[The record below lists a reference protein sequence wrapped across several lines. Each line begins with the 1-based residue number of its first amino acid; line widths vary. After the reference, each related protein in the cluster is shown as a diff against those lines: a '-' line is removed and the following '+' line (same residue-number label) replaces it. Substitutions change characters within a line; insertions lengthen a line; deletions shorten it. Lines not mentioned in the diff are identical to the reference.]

1 MSVSSKE
8 CKLLVILVGILA
20 VVAVYFAVY
29 KPTMEKNTALESE
42 NATLSQR
49 VNYLKSLVAKEE
61 EYRSETDR
69 MNSEVAQMLVDFPS
83 YLMIENEIMNVV
95 DSEGVSKADIASVTV
110 GDPTLIDVA
119 GGDTTTEASGDGT
132 TTVASSAAQQYS
144 LFDMN
149 TSISYTASYE
159 GMKQL
164 INFVAGDKDKHS
176 VSTFTAT
183 LDNSTGYITGV
194 MDYDAYFIFGQD
206 KDYVSPDIPNF
217 EHGTENIFG
226 STLKKA
232 SDEGTAVADNSSEE

>member
-8 CKLLVILVGILA
+8 CKLLVVLVGILA

-42 NATLSQR
+42 NATLSQK
-49 VNYLKSLVAKEE
+49 VDYLKSLVAKEE
-61 EYRSETDR
+61 EYRSETER
-69 MNSEVAQMLVDFPS
+69 MNAEVAQMLVDFPS

-95 DSEGVSKADIASVTV
+95 DSEGVSNADIASVTV
-110 GDPTLIDVA
+110 GDPALIDVA
-119 GGDTTTEASGDGT
+119 GSTTSESAGDGT
-132 TTVASSAAQQYS
+132 TTVTSSAAQQYS

-194 MDYDAYFIFGQD
+194 MDYDAYFIYGQD
-206 KDYVSPDIPNF
+206 KDYVSPDIPSIN
-217 EHGTENIFG
+217 HGTENIFG
-226 STLKKA
+226 STITKDSKK
-232 SDEGTAVADNSSEE
+232 GTDVADNVTE

>member
-42 NATLSQR
+42 NATLSQK
-49 VNYLKSLVAKEE
+49 VDYLKSLVAKEE
-61 EYRSETDR
+61 EYRSETER
-69 MNSEVAQMLVDFPS
+69 MNAEVAQMLVDFPS

-95 DSEGVSKADIASVTV
+95 DSEGVSNADIASVTV
-110 GDPTLIDVA
+110 GDPALIDVA
-119 GGDTTTEASGDGT
+119 GSTTSESAGDGT
-132 TTVASSAAQQYS
+132 TTVTSSAAQQYS

-194 MDYDAYFIFGQD
+194 MDYDAYFIYGQD
-206 KDYVSPDIPNF
+206 KDYVSPDIPSIN
-217 EHGTENIFG
+217 HGTENIFG
-226 STLKKA
+226 STITKDSKK
-232 SDEGTAVADNSSEE
+232 GTDVADNVTE

>member
-1 MSVSSKE
+1 MSISSKDS
-8 CKLLVILVGILA
+8 KILVILVGLLA
-20 VVAVYFAVY
+20 VVAVYFFVY
-29 KPTMEKNTALESE
+29 KPTLEKNTALESE
-42 NATLSQR
+42 NSTLSQR
-49 VNYLKSLVAKEE
+49 VDYLKSLVAKEE
-61 EYRSETDR
+61 EYRSETER
-69 MNSEVAQMLVDFPS
+69 MNAEVAQMLVDFPS

-95 DSEGVSKADIASVTV
+95 DSEGVSNADIASVTV
-110 GDPTLIDVA
+110 GDPTLVDVTS
-119 GGDTTTEASGDGT
+119 DTTSELSGEEAA
-132 TTVASSAAQQYS
+132 TVASSAAEQYS

-206 KDYVSPDIPNF
+206 KDYVSPDIPSIN
-217 EHGTENIFG
+217 HGTENIFG
-226 STLKKA
+226 STIEKDSSK
-232 SDEGTAVADNSSEE
+232 GTAVADNVTE

>member
-1 MSVSSKE
+1 M
-8 CKLLVILVGILA
+8 
-20 VVAVYFAVY
+20 
-29 KPTMEKNTALESE
+29 NT
-42 NATLSQR
+42 
-49 VNYLKSLVAKEE
+49 
-61 EYRSETDR
+61 
-69 MNSEVAQMLVDFPS
+69 EVAQMLTDFPS

-110 GDPTLIDVA
+110 GDPTLIEV
-119 GGDTTTEASGDGT
+119 TSGT
-132 TTVASSAAQQYS
+132 TTDDGTGEATATVASTAAQQYS

-164 INFVAGDKDKHS
+164 INFVAGDQDKHS

-217 EHGTENIFG
+217 EHGTQNIFG
-226 STLKKA
+226 SSLEKG
-232 SDEGTAVADNSSEE
+232 SDEGTAVAENVTE

>member
-20 VVAVYFAVY
+20 VVAVYFWVY
-29 KPTMEKNTALESE
+29 KPTLEK
-42 NATLSQR
+42 NATLQSENSTLSQK
-49 VNYLKSLVAKEE
+49 VDHLKSLVAKEE
-61 EYRSETDR
+61 EYRSETER
-69 MNSEVAQMLVDFPS
+69 MNADVAQMLVDFPS
-83 YLMIENEIMNVV
+83 YLMVENEIMNVV
-95 DSEGVSKADIASVTV
+95 DSEGVSNADIASVTV
-110 GDPTLIDVA
+110 GDPALVDVVSS
-119 GGDTTTEASGDGT
+119 TSSEASGDEAA
-132 TTVASSAAQQYS
+132 TVTSSAAQQYS

-217 EHGTENIFG
+217 EHGTQNIFG
-226 STLKKA
+226 SSLEKG
-232 SDEGTAVADNSSEE
+232 SDEGTAVAENVTE

>member
-8 CKLLVILVGILA
+8 CKLLVVLVGILA

-42 NATLSQR
+42 NATLSQK
-49 VNYLKSLVAKEE
+49 VDYLKSLVAKEE
-61 EYRSETDR
+61 EYRSETER
-69 MNSEVAQMLVDFPS
+69 MNAEVAQMLVDFPS

-95 DSEGVSKADIASVTV
+95 DSEGVSNADIASVTV
-110 GDPTLIDVA
+110 GDPALVDIA
-119 GGDTTTEASGDGT
+119 GGTASDGTTAEAT

-194 MDYDAYFIFGQD
+194 MDYDAYFIYGQD
-206 KDYVSPDIPNF
+206 KDYVSPDIPSIN
-217 EHGTENIFG
+217 HGTENIFG
-226 STLKKA
+226 STITKDSKK
-232 SDEGTAVADNSSEE
+232 GTDVADNVTE

>member
-1 MSVSSKE
+1 MSISSKDS
-8 CKLLVILVGILA
+8 KILVILVGILA
-20 VVAVYFAVY
+20 VVAVYFFVY
-29 KPTMEKNTALESE
+29 KPTLEKNTALESE
-42 NATLSQR
+42 NSTLSQR
-49 VNYLKSLVAKEE
+49 VDYLKSLVAKEE

-69 MNSEVAQMLVDFPS
+69 MNAEVSQMLVDFPS

-95 DSEGVSKADIASVTV
+95 DSEGVSNADIASVTV
-110 GDPTLIDVA
+110 GDPTLVDVA
-119 GGDTTTEASGDGT
+119 SNTTSELSGEEA
-132 TTVASSAAQQYS
+132 TTVASSAAEQYS

-206 KDYVSPDIPNF
+206 KDYVSPDIPNI

-226 STLKKA
+226 STIEKDSSK
-232 SDEGTAVADNSSEE
+232 GTAVADNVTE

>member
-1 MSVSSKE
+1 MSISSKDS
-8 CKLLVILVGILA
+8 KILVILVGIIA
-20 VVAVYFAVY
+20 VVAVYFMVY
-29 KPTMEKNTALESE
+29 KPTLEKNAALESE
-42 NATLSQR
+42 NATLSTR
-49 VNYLKSLVAKEE
+49 VDYLKGLVAKEE

-69 MNSEVAQMLVDFPS
+69 MNAEVSQMLVDFPS

-95 DSEGVSKADIASVTV
+95 DSEGVSNADIASVTV
-110 GDPTLIDVA
+110 GDPALVA
-119 GGDTTTEASGDGT
+119 VESSTTSELSSEDGS
-132 TTVASSAAQQYS
+132 TVTSSAAEQYS

-176 VSTFTAT
+176 VCTFTAT

-217 EHGTENIFG
+217 EHGTQNIFG
-226 STLKKA
+226 STIQKS
-232 SDEGTAVADNSSEE
+232 SDTGTAVADNVTE

>member
-8 CKLLVILVGILA
+8 CKLLVVLVGILA

-42 NATLSQR
+42 NATLSQK
-49 VNYLKSLVAKEE
+49 VDYLKSLVAKEE
-61 EYRSETDR
+61 EYRSETER
-69 MNSEVAQMLVDFPS
+69 MNAEVAQMLVDFPS

-95 DSEGVSKADIASVTV
+95 DSEGVSNADIASVTV
-110 GDPTLIDVA
+110 GDPALIDIA
-119 GGDTTTEASGDGT
+119 GSTTSESAGDGT
-132 TTVASSAAQQYS
+132 TTVTSSAAQQYS

-194 MDYDAYFIFGQD
+194 MDYDAYFIYGQD
-206 KDYVSPDIPNF
+206 KDYVSPDIPSIN
-217 EHGTENIFG
+217 HGTENIFG
-226 STLKKA
+226 STITKDSKK
-232 SDEGTAVADNSSEE
+232 GTDVADNVTE

>member
-1 MSVSSKE
+1 
-8 CKLLVILVGILA
+8 
-20 VVAVYFAVY
+20 
-29 KPTMEKNTALESE
+29 
-42 NATLSQR
+42 
-49 VNYLKSLVAKEE
+49 
-61 EYRSETDR
+61 
-69 MNSEVAQMLVDFPS
+69 
-83 YLMIENEIMNVV
+83 MIENEIMNVV
-95 DSEGVSKADIASVTV
+95 DSEGVSNADIASVTV
-110 GDPTLIDVA
+110 GDPTMVDVA
-119 GGDTTTEASGDGT
+119 SSTTSELSGDEA

>member
-1 MSVSSKE
+1 M
-8 CKLLVILVGILA
+8 
-20 VVAVYFAVY
+20 
-29 KPTMEKNTALESE
+29 NT
-42 NATLSQR
+42 
-49 VNYLKSLVAKEE
+49 
-61 EYRSETDR
+61 
-69 MNSEVAQMLVDFPS
+69 EVAQMLTDFPS

-110 GDPTLIDVA
+110 GDPTLIEVA
-119 GGDTTTEASGDGT
+119 SGTTTDAATADGSTGEAT
-132 TTVASSAAQQYS
+132 TTVASTAAQQYS

-164 INFVAGDKDKHS
+164 INFVAGDQDKHS

-217 EHGTENIFG
+217 EHGTQNIFG
-226 STLKKA
+226 STIQKS
-232 SDEGTAVADNSSEE
+232 SDTGTAVAENVTE